1 MGTQIVHDLSL
12 CLRLNITVLIDT
24 VKQILGTDIGGQ
36 DNDRILEIHGLAH
49 GICNT
54 PVIEDLKQNI
64 EYIWMCLLD
73 LIKQNDTIRFSA
85 DCLCQLTALIVSDI
99 SWRRSD
105 QTGYGVFLHVF
116 THIDPDH
123 VVLII
128 KQTCRKC
135 LCKLCLA
142 DTGRSEEQEGTD
154 RLCRILDPGLGTD
167 DRVCNLLDCLI
178 LTDNTFVE
186 LIVQMKGLVS
196 LALRELCNRDTGPT
210 GDDPCDLI
218 FGNALMDKTQICVL
232 YLLLLF
238 LQLFFKLRKLTVLE
252 LCCLIQI
259 IFLLCILDLT
269 MDCLDLLTDGGKLI
283 NRRLLVLPLSLLS
296 RELVMQLRQLLL
308 KIHKAFLT

>member
-1 MGTQIVHDLSL
+1 
-12 CLRLNITVLIDT
+12 
-24 VKQILGTDIGGQ
+24 
-36 DNDRILEIHGLAH
+36 
-49 GICNT
+49 
-54 PVIEDLKQNI
+54 
-64 EYIWMCLLD
+64 MCLLD

-85 DCLCQLTALIVSDI
+85 DCLCELTALIVSDI

-167 DRVCNLLDCLI
+167 DRVCNFLDCLI

-196 LALRELCNRDTGPT
+196 FTFREFCNRDARPA

-218 FGNALMDKTQICVL
+218 FGNALMDKAQICVL

-283 NRRLLVLPLSLLS
+283 NRRLLILPLSFLS
-296 RELVMQLRQLLL
+296 RELVMELRKFLL
-308 KIHKAFLT
+308 KIRKTFLT